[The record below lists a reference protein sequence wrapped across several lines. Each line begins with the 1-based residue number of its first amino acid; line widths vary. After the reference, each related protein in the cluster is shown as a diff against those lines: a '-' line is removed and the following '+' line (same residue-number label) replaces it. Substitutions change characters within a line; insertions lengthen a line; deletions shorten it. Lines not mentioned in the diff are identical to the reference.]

1 MENTNSKRIGRKYLV
16 KKSYGQNCVFWALLH
31 VKNFEFFNFDLNL
44 HFTLGNSKSSMGN
57 SIAGRIWQKYFEKKK
72 L

>member
-1 MENTNSKRIGRKYLV
+1 MCFSGTFHV
-16 KKSYGQNCVFWALLH
+16 KKFD
-31 VKNFEFFNFDLNL
+31 FFNFDLIL

-57 SIAGRIWQKYFEKKK
+57 SISGLIWQKFFEKKK

>member
-1 MENTNSKRIGRKYLV
+1 MQKKLGKNILKI
-16 KKSYGQNCVFWALLH
+16 KSYDQKCVFQAYLH
-31 VKNFEFFNFDLNL
+31 VKNFDFFNFDLII

-57 SIAGRIWQKYFEKKK
+57 SISGRIGQKYLFKKK